1 MHFMSFIMFAVL
13 TTTLQ
18 ITRVHRLP
26 QKAKL
31 VIRNSAKCPR
41 VGTGTEG

>member
-1 MHFMSFIMFAVL
+1 MSFITFVVL

-26 QKAKL
+26 QKAKH
-31 VIRNSAKCPR
+31 VIRNPAKRPR
-41 VGTGTEG
+41 VDTGTEG